1 MRRPPLK
8 RSWRNDMT
16 RRAPQKP
23 GLKPHWSAVFETG
36 RGARLYPYVLVL
48 PAVIIVLGVVVYP
61 VVSGILAA
69 FRDVSFR
76 TLASG
81 ETPFV
86 GWRNF
91 ERVFADP
98 MFARAAWNTLVWV
111 SLNLVAQLVLGL
123 ALALLLNRAIRGIGF
138 FRSAIL
144 IPWVVPSVVAVLTWR
159 WMYDPSVGI
168 VNELLLRLGI
178 IDGYFPWLG
187 STDTSLLAVTVESIW
202 KGTPFV
208 MLLLLAALQ
217 LVPRSTIEAASM
229 DGAGGWRILWYVI
242 LPQIRVSFAIA
253 AVLTFILTVNNFNA
267 IWLMTEGG
275 PLGSSEIL
283 FTLAYKYGF
292 QRFDLGMASAVATL
306 LFVGLAAA
314 TTLYLWLIQARED
327 R

>member
-1 MRRPPLK
+1 
-8 RSWRNDMT
+8 MT
-16 RRAPQKP
+16 HRAPQKS

-36 RGARLYPYVLVL
+36 RGARLYPYILVL

-69 FRDVSFR
+69 FQDVTFR

-91 ERVFADP
+91 ELVFADP
-98 MFARAAWNTLVWV
+98 MFVRAAWNTVVWV

-168 VNELLLRLGI
+168 VNELLLRIGI
-178 IDGYFPWLG
+178 IDSYFPWLG

-217 LVPRSTIEAASM
+217 LVPRSTLEAASM